1 MKSDAS
7 TIAPADRLQSTG
19 EYYFSRKL
27 REIAQLKSQGH
38 DIISLGIGG
47 PDRPPHQ
54 SVIDTL
60 CTESQNPSAHSYQ
73 NSRSIPELRNAFSEW
88 YNKYYHVEINPE
100 TELLPL
106 IGSKEGVLHIS
117 LAFLNPGD
125 GVLIPDPGYPTYS
138 SVSRLIGARLYS
150 YPLTEYNGWYPDFD
164 ALEQLPLEQIKLMWL
179 NYTHMPTGT
188 PATRQLFERA
198 VAFGK
203 KHNIVIVH
211 DNPYSFILNDNP
223 LSIMQIPG
231 AKDIALE
238 LNSLSK
244 SHNMAGWRM
253 AMVTSNPQFI
263 SWVLQIKSNIDSG
276 QFRPAMLAAV
286 KALQLSQEWY
296 LDLNEVYSQR
306 RDIAEKIMKALGCEF
321 SPSQKGLF
329 LWGKVPPCYNDG
341 AALADKLLYEADIF
355 VTPGFIFGSQ
365 GTQYIRISLCADT
378 EALTSALNRINN
390 LINI

>member
-54 SVIDTL
+54 SVINTL

-296 LDLNEVYSQR
+296 LDLNEVYGQR

-341 AALADKLLYEADIF
+341 ATLADKLLYEADIF

>member
-54 SVIDTL
+54 SVINTL

-341 AALADKLLYEADIF
+341 ATLADKLLYEADIF